1 MKESLTVA
9 RLVEILRNSGK
20 TDQQIISILSTIVHS
35 QILYGGSLQSK
46 VDYYFNLSEREL
58 RNLEIGAE

>member
-9 RLVEILRNSGK
+9 RLVEVLRNNGK

-46 VDYYFNLSEREL
+46 LDYYFNLSER
-58 RNLEIGAE
+58 

>member
-9 RLVEILRNSGK
+9 RLVEVLRDSGK
-20 TDQQIISILSTIVHS
+20 TDKQIISILSTTIHS

-46 VDYYFNLSEREL
+46 VDYYLHLTEREL
-58 RNLEIGAE
+58 KNLKIG